1 MVLTVVIAAALVGR
15 MSAVPI
21 LALTWVIP
29 AALHRGAT
37 LTAAADAFLAAC
49 LVGALGVLL
58 RVAYGWVT
66 TRTVTARA

>member
-1 MVLTVVIAAALVGR
+1 MVLTVLIAAAVVGR

-29 AALHRGAT
+29 AAVYRGAT
-37 LTAAADAFLAAC
+37 FTAAADAFLAAC
-49 LVGALGVLL
+49 LVGAIGVLG
-58 RVAYGWVT
+58 RVAYGWLT